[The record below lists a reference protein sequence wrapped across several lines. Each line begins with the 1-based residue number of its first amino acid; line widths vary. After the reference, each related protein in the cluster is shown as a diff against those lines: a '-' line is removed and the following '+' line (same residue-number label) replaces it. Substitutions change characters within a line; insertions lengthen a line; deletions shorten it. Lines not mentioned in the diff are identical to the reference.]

1 MIEVCNQVIFTPD
14 AFNTIVAETA
24 DKHPVET
31 GGILLGN
38 IEEGNWYVIES
49 IEPGPDSVFQTHFFE
64 YDHAFVNYLAR
75 ARAKRYEKPLK
86 LLGLWHRHPGSF
98 DRFSS
103 TDDETNRDFALT
115 TEIGAISGLVNID
128 PEFRFTIYHFG
139 ENLHYEKRPYT
150 VSSEQI
156 PSNFLKK
163 KFEDQIKNNKID
175 AGDIVKTREHKSID
189 KSWELPDE
197 LLDIML
203 KENEILE
210 EQKVFDINFEMG
222 EPGTIYY
229 QCELK
234 DNITH
239 ISPPKTFYWKLI
251 RNEKGCFVRYGKD
264 SEQAYKEGVFLELLK
279 EKSGLSMKELKN
291 EKNNG
296 KQ

>member
-1 MIEVCNQVIFTPD
+1 MIEICNQIIFTPD
-14 AFNTIVAETA
+14 AFNTIIAETV

-38 IEEGNWYVIES
+38 VENGNWYVIES
-49 IEPGPDSVFQTHFFE
+49 IEPGPDSVFETHFFE
-64 YDHAFVNYLAR
+64 YDHGFVNYLAR
-75 ARAKRYEKPLK
+75 ARARRYEIPLK

-139 ENLHYEKRPYT
+139 ENLHYEKRPYI
-150 VSSEQI
+150 VSANQI
-156 PSNFLKK
+156 PDKFLKK
-163 KFEDQIKNNKID
+163 KFENQMISNQIELKDIIETKEDKN
-175 AGDIVKTREHKSID
+175 VE
-189 KSWELPDE
+189 KSWEIPDE

-210 EQKVFDINFEMG
+210 IQKLYEVNFEMG

-229 QCELK
+229 KCELK
-234 DNITH
+234 DHITH

-251 RNEKGCFVRYGKD
+251 QNNTEYFVHYGKK
-264 SEQAYKEGVFLELLK
+264 SEIKYREGIFLELLK

-291 EKNNG
+291 EIKNG
-296 KQ
+296 KE